1 MHAGLLDRLERFYDG
16 LPREAAR
23 AEDHGGL
30 VLFIRNGPGWPFYA
44 RPRRGAS
51 RPPTLADLS
60 AVRARQRALGLPE
73 ALEWVHES
81 TPGLLAVA
89 RSAGLSV
96 HQAPLMVL
104 DPAGLPDPA
113 TCAGVPTRVLSPTD
127 PDLSAAVAARRAV
140 AAVGFS
146 VPGTGR
152 GPAGPTERDAALAE
166 LDVAALAEERAG
178 IVAGRRLS
186 ALVRT
191 AEEGVLA
198 GAMAMRLDD
207 AAEIAGVATLPAAR
221 RRGLAT
227 AVTAAL
233 ARALLAAGVDLVFL
247 AAGDEEIAR
256 VYLRVGFRRVA
267 TACTAN

>member
-1 MHAGLLDRLERFYDG
+1 M
-16 LPREAAR
+16 
-23 AEDHGGL
+23 
-30 VLFIRNGPGWPFYA
+30 
-44 RPRRGAS
+44 
-51 RPPTLADLS
+51 
-60 AVRARQRALGLPE
+60 
-73 ALEWVHES
+73 
-81 TPGLLAVA
+81 
-89 RSAGLSV
+89 
-96 HQAPLMVL
+96 
-104 DPAGLPDPA
+104 
-113 TCAGVPTRVLSPTD
+113 
-127 PDLSAAVAARRAV
+127 
-140 AAVGFS
+140 
-146 VPGTGR
+146 
-152 GPAGPTERDAALAE
+152 
-166 LDVAALAEERAG
+166 AALAEERAG